1 MPSSHLAPGGG
12 ARGGNPILVVED
24 DPSILEMVVQILQD
38 EGYPVVS
45 ATNGADGLAE
55 TNRTRPSLI
64 LLDMRMPRMD
74 GWEFAAALR
83 ARGIAAPIVVM
94 TAAEDAKKWA
104 DEVGARATSAS
115 LSTSP
120 SFSRPSNDTAV
131 CHQRIN

>member
-12 ARGGNPILVVED
+12 GRGGNPILVVED

-94 TAAEDAKKWA
+94 TAAENAKKWA
-104 DEVGARATSAS
+104 DEIGAEGYVSKPFHFPELLETVERHRRV
-115 LSTSP
+115 P
-120 SFSRPSNDTAV
+120 PPN
-131 CHQRIN
+131 